1 MEFSGAKRD
10 DFKIQR
16 LEPVN
21 ESGGSALLNMVKIN
35 ICVQMMNVKNIVQKE

>member
-10 DFKIQR
+10 DFKVQR

-21 ESGGSALLNMVKIN
+21 ESGGSALLNMV
-35 ICVQMMNVKNIVQKE
+35 